1 MRTLLSFLILLNVQ
15 FCLGSFYQS
24 ETKTADQKL
33 TSYTVQP
40 KDTWTNLSKKY
51 STTIKELQSANP
63 GIIDLKIGQTI
74 KVPTVDNT
82 KVRTGTTAVKSSEAN
97 ASPIKNSE
105 KNAIY
110 YTVKPQETLYRISKN
125 NNVSVDD
132 LKKWNGL
139 TTNNVTVNQRLIVG
153 YGGETKAEKEVEKN
167 EVPAKQ
173 TSLTENQT
181 PKSVEVTEIK
191 TPEVKKEK
199 EAGNDSSVTSKEVT
213 TNTTSANKIIE
224 NGVVSWLGDGDLNQN
239 KFYALHRTVPIGTI
253 IKVTNRMN
261 NNSVF
266 VKVVGALPTTG
277 DNENIILK
285 ITQAA
290 AQRIG
295 ALDQKFQAEL
305 SYAIGQ

>member
-1 MRTLLSFLILLNVQ
+1 MRIIISFFILLSVQ
-15 FCLGSFYQS
+15 FCFGFGGQ
-24 ETKTADQKL
+24 
-33 TSYTVQP
+33 TSGEKKFIAYKVQP

-51 STTIKELQSANP
+51 NTTIKELQAANV
-63 GIIDLKIGQTI
+63 GVTDLKIGQIIQLPSSPFVKETSSAR
-74 KVPTVDNT
+74 KEETS
-82 KVRTGTTAVKSSEAN
+82 TGTHG
-97 ASPIKNSE
+97 KNPV
-105 KNAIY
+105 Y
-110 YTVKPQETLYRISKN
+110 HFVKPHETLYRISVN
-125 NNVSVDD
+125 NKVTVDE

-139 TTNNVTVNQRLIVG
+139 TSNNVSVDQRLIVG
-153 YGGETKAEKEVEKN
+153 YNT
-167 EVPAKQ
+167 
-173 TSLTENQT
+173 
-181 PKSVEVTEIK
+181 
-191 TPEVKKEK
+191 EVKKEDVVIKK
-199 EAGNDSSVTSKEVT
+199 EIPVKESPVAEKKNPKDTDLTESVVKTPVVQTEPTFKSDSTPVPKEGVS
-213 TNTTSANKIIE
+213 NTTTANKITE
-224 NGVVSWLGDGDLNQN
+224 TGVVAWFGDGDLNQN

-305 SYAIGQ
+305 SYAIAQ